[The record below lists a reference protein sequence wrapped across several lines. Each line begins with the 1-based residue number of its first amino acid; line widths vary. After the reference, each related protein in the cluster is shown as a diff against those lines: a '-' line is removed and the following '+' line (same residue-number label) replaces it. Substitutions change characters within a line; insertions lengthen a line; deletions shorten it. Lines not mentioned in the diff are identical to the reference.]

1 MTAPH
6 LHPLSPFSCLVGS
19 HCPLDPISGPAQP
32 SCPLGLSSQAY
43 PALTVPQAPPQELS
57 VSLYPRW
64 PHLRPCP
71 ALTVPSAP
79 AGPTNSPSIALHPLG
94 PRPAAASPPPGHQA
108 PWSSSPTLPS
118 SSLPHG
124 PPDTHYSLSS
134 TMSLRSS
141 AAARCPPGLP
151 PASRRPL
158 SPWPGPARL
167 PVRLRRGLLSPRRSR
182 CGRRAGS
189 CRPGLA
195 DSRAAADAARSSGS
209 AAPRGGGASLRQPER
224 HTQRCAL
231 TSARRRS
238 LLGPAPSRP

>member
-19 HCPLDPISGPAQP
+19 HCSLDPISGPAQP

-43 PALTVPQAPPQELS
+43 SALTVPQAPPQELS
-57 VSLYPRW
+57 VISLSPLAPSQALSG
-64 PHLRPCP
+64 PHGPLSPC
-71 ALTVPSAP
+71 SAAQQP
-79 AGPTNSPSIALHPLG
+79 IHCSPSPRAPSG
-94 PRPAAASPPPGHQA
+94 PASPSPGHQA

-167 PVRLRRGLLSPRRSR
+167 PVRLRRGLLRPRRSR

-231 TSARRRS
+231 TSARRRN
-238 LLGPAPSRP
+238 LLGPSRP